1 MMHHIHTGQAPVY
14 LADAVQSVA
23 TSSARPGLRSAATS
37 DYRIPRTRAKLGERA
52 FSVAGPTTWNSLPV
66 ALRDISDTAS
76 FKRHLKTHFYERAF
90 S

>member
-1 MMHHIHTGQAPVY
+1 MHYFNTGQAPVY

-23 TSSARPGLRSAATS
+23 TSSTRPGLRSAATS
-37 DYRIPRTRAKLGERA
+37 DYRITRTRTKLGERA

-66 ALRDISDTAS
+66 ALRNISDTAS
-76 FKRHLKTHFYERAF
+76 FKRRLKAHFYESAF